1 VAALDPQRL
10 NDLLKKDQISPLYLF
25 FGEEP
30 FLIDESLENLVEK
43 ALGNGIKDFN
53 YNVFYAADDDV
64 SKVRDAIET
73 LPMMCARRVVVLK
86 GAHHLKAKEL
96 EELLPVIETPVD
108 STVFIMVSDAIDQRL
123 KFFKRF
129 NENGILVQFQRPYDN
144 QIPTWI
150 QNLAKRHGKVLDGEA
165 VELVH
170 QMVGSNL
177 IDIDNELRKLSQF
190 VGSRKEVSREDVRQV
205 VSTIRVDS
213 VFQLAN
219 AIGSNDRGAALSYL
233 ANLLGHGES
242 PIGILALVSRH
253 IRILMLIKDGL
264 REGLTSGQLGSR
276 VGVPPFFMKQYLD
289 QSRQW
294 SDEKLNDAH
303 TALLHTDRALKS
315 SPVTPHIW
323 LENFILKT
331 CS

>member
-1 VAALDPQRL
+1 MAAIDPKRL
-10 NDLLKKDQISPLYLF
+10 SDLVKRGQYSPLYLF

-30 FLIDESLENLVEK
+30 FLVEESLSELVDG
-43 ALGNGIKDFN
+43 ALDGGIRDFN
-53 YNVFYAADDDV
+53 LNVFYAADDDME
-64 SKVRDAIET
+64 KVRDAVET

-86 GAHHLKAKEL
+86 GAHHLKAKEF
-96 EELLPVIETPVD
+96 EQLLPIIESPVD
-108 STVFIMVSDAIDQRL
+108 STVFVMVSDSIDQRL
-123 KFFKRF
+123 RFFKQF
-129 NENGILVQFQRPYDN
+129 SQNGILVQFQRPYDN
-144 QIPTWI
+144 QIPSWI
-150 QNLAKRHGKVLDGEA
+150 STLAKRHGKAVNTEA
-165 VELVH
+165 VELIH

-190 VGSRKEVSREDVRQV
+190 VGDRKDVSIEDVKQV
-205 VSTIRVDS
+205 VSTIRVDT

-219 AIGSNDRGAALSYL
+219 AIGNNDRSSALDHL

-253 IRILMLIKDGL
+253 IRILMLIKEGL
-264 REGLTSGQLGSR
+264 REGLSSGQLGTR
-276 VGVPPFFMKQYLD
+276 VGVPPFFMKQYLE

-294 SDEKLNDAH
+294 SDEKLSDAH

>member
-1 VAALDPQRL
+1 MAAIDPKRL
-10 NDLLKKDQISPLYLF
+10 SDLVKRGQISPLYLF

-30 FLIDESLENLVEK
+30 FLVDESLSELVE
-43 ALGNGIKDFN
+43 AGLGGGIRDFN
-53 YNVFYAADDDV
+53 YNVFYAADDDME
-64 SKVRDAIET
+64 KVRDAIET
-73 LPMMCARRVVVLK
+73 LPMMCPKRVVVLK
-86 GAHHLKAKEL
+86 GAHHLKAKEFEQL
-96 EELLPVIETPVD
+96 MPIIESPVD
-108 STVFIMVSDAIDQRL
+108 STVFIMVSDSIDQRL
-123 KFFKRF
+123 KFFKSF
-129 NENGILVQFQRPYDN
+129 SQNGILVQFQKPYDN
-144 QIPTWI
+144 QIPIWI
-150 QNLAKRHGKVLDGEA
+150 ANLARRHGKQLDTEA
-165 VELVH
+165 VEMVH

-190 VGSRKEVSREDVRQV
+190 VGSRQEVSVEDVKQV
-205 VSTIRVDS
+205 VSTMRVDT

-219 AIGSNDRGAALSYL
+219 AIGNNDRSTALDHL

-253 IRILMLIKDGL
+253 IRILMMIKDGL

-323 LENFILKT
+323 L
-331 CS
+331 

>member
-1 VAALDPQRL
+1 MAAIDPKRL
-10 NDLLKKDQISPLYLF
+10 SDLVKRGPLSPLYLF

-30 FLIDESLENLVEK
+30 FLIEESLEELVNA
-43 ALGNGIKDFN
+43 ALDGGIKDFN
-53 YNVFYAADDDV
+53 YNVFYASDDDV

-86 GAHHLKAKEL
+86 GAHQLKTKEL
-96 EELLPVIETPVD
+96 EELMPIIDSPVD
-108 STVFIMVSDAIDQRL
+108 STVFIMVADSIDQRL
-123 KFFKRF
+123 RFFKQF
-129 NENGILVQFQRPYDN
+129 AQSGILVQFQRPYDN
-144 QIPTWI
+144 QIPMWI
-150 QNLAKRHGKVLDGEA
+150 ETLAKRHGMKLNAES

-190 VGSRKEVSREDVRQV
+190 VGARKDVTVEDVKQI
-205 VSTIRVDS
+205 VSTLRVDT

-219 AIGSNDRGAALSYL
+219 AIGNNDRSTALDHL

-253 IRILMLIKDGL
+253 IRILMTVKDGL
-264 REGLTSGQLGSR
+264 REGLTAGQLGSR
-276 VGVPPFFMKQYLD
+276 VGVPPFFMKQYVE

-294 SDEKLNDAH
+294 SDDKLNDAH
-303 TALLHTDRALKS
+303 TALLLTDRALKS